1 MVKLQIPQHMQGED
15 WARMPKPKERFFG
28 MSRTTILELSQA
40 GLSRRSRF
48 VSQAQTKEY
57 ASFSFRAFESFSI
70 NVRRRQIHSGM
81 NRVLPPENDKGWLGW
96 HPSQTQRKEAERF
109 LTDRSALGNPLVS
122 LRFALPVSLG
132 YNFEHEPGRR

>member
-40 GLSRRSRF
+40 GLIKT
-48 VSQAQTKEY
+48 VSIRKPGATKEY

-70 NVRRRQIHSGM
+70 NARTR
-81 NRVLPPENDKGWLGW
+81 
-96 HPSQTQRKEAERF
+96 
-109 LTDRSALGNPLVS
+109 
-122 LRFALPVSLG
+122 
-132 YNFEHEPGRR
+132 